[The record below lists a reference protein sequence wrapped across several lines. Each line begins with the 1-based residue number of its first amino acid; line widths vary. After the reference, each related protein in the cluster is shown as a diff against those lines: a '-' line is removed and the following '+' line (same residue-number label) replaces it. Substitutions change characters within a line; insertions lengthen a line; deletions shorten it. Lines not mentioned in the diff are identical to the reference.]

1 MKDLIGRVAIFTL
14 NCYCNDKAHPFS
26 IHRNYVKI
34 SFLSHSCSI
43 IIVQPARKRSQ
54 LNKSQ
59 LLSIHLKILTKNHP
73 IHHFSFCQS
82 KKYHVNNT
90 TSYKDSYS
98 EIGDQQN
105 DLIFLND
112 TSLYFKLS
120 AQKGALLH
128 VNARIKDCDV
138 KCSKAVNQ
146 ITSAD

>member
-1 MKDLIGRVAIFTL
+1 MR
-14 NCYCNDKAHPFS
+14 
-26 IHRNYVKI
+26 
-34 SFLSHSCSI
+34 
-43 IIVQPARKRSQ
+43 
-54 LNKSQ
+54 
-59 LLSIHLKILTKNHP
+59 
-73 IHHFSFCQS
+73 
-82 KKYHVNNT
+82 
-90 TSYKDSYS
+90 
-98 EIGDQQN
+98 DQQN